1 MVTEEELRQR
11 YTRLLPHLN
20 ERNRRLVLGA
30 DALEEGYGGISK
42 VARAAGVCRNTVRAG
57 IADLA
62 AGACVDDGAVR
73 RPGGG
78 RKPVEVTQAGID
90 ATLEALIEPVTRGDP
105 DSPLRWTSKSCM
117 KLMTELRSQGFRVS
131 HETVR
136 RLLYALDYSLQ
147 APVKVLEGGDHPDR
161 DAQFAHIHDTVQ
173 ALQAAGVP
181 VISVDGKKKELIGD
195 YKNGGREWQPATLP
209 VEVNVYD
216 YPDDADGKALPY
228 GVYDLTANEG
238 WVSVGMDHDTA
249 AFAVATIR
257 RWWEQMGHARYPDA
271 AHLLI
276 CADGG
281 GSNGSRCRLWKREL
295 QTWADD
301 LGLAISVC
309 HLPPGTSKWNK
320 IEHRLFS
327 FISINWRGKPLT
339 SYAIMVQLI
348 QQTTTATGLR
358 VQAALDPGSYPTG
371 VVVSEEELA
380 DIDLLRDNFHGEWN
394 YTILPRTRRGR

>member
-1 MVTEEELRQR
+1 MITEEELRQR
-11 YTRLLPHLN
+11 YDRLLPHLN
-20 ERNRRLVLGA
+20 ERQRRLVLGA

-42 VARAAGVCRNTVRAG
+42 VARAAGVCRDTVRAG

-62 AGACVDDGAVR
+62 AGATLDDGMVR

-78 RKPVEVTQAGID
+78 RRTVEVAQQGIAD
-90 ATLEALIEPVTRGDP
+90 ALEALIEPVTRGDP
-105 DSPLRWTSKSCM
+105 ESPLLWTSKSCK
-117 KLMTELRSQGFRVS
+117 KLAAELQAHGFLVS

-161 DAQFAHIHDTVQ
+161 DAQFAHIHDTIQ
-173 ALQAAGVP
+173 ALGAAGAP

-195 YKNGGREWQPATLP
+195 FDNNGQEWQPATLP

-216 YPDDADGKALPY
+216 YPDLADGKALPY
-228 GVYDLTANEG
+228 GVYDVGANEG
-238 WVSVGMDHDTA
+238 WVSVGLDHDTA

-257 RWWEQMGHARYPDA
+257 RWWTTMGQARYPDA
-271 AHLLI
+271 GQLLI

-295 QTWADD
+295 QGLADD

-327 FISINWRGKPLT
+327 YISINWRGKPLT

-348 QQTTTATGLR
+348 QHTTTTTGLR
-358 VQAALDPGSYPTG
+358 VQAAVDAGRYPTG
-371 VVVSEEELA
+371 VTVSDEELA
-380 DIDLLRDNFHGEWN
+380 NIYLLRDTFHGEWN
-394 YTILPRTRRGR
+394 YTLLPHRRGAT

>member
-1 MVTEEELRQR
+1 MILEEELRHR

-20 ERNRRLVLGA
+20 ERQRRLILGA

-42 VARAAGVCRNTVRAG
+42 VARAAGVCRDTVRAG

-62 AGACVDDGAVR
+62 AGATLDDGMVR

-78 RKPVEVTQAGID
+78 RRAVEVTHPGIE
-90 ATLEALIEPVTRGDP
+90 AALEALVDPVTRGDP
-105 DSPLRWTSKSCM
+105 ESPLLWTSKSC
-117 KLMTELRSQGFRVS
+117 KTLAAELQRQGFSVC

-161 DAQFAHIHDTVQ
+161 DAQFAHLHDTIQ
-173 ALQAAGVP
+173 AVGAAGEP

-195 YKNGGREWQPATLP
+195 FDNQGRDWQPATLP

-216 YPDDADGKALPY
+216 YPDLADGKALPY
-228 GVYDLTANEG
+228 GVYDVGANEG
-238 WVSVGMDHDTA
+238 WVSVGIDHDTA

-257 RWWEQMGHARYPDA
+257 RWWITMGHARYPDA
-271 AHLLI
+271 GHLLI

-295 QTWADD
+295 QTLADE

-327 FISINWRGKPLT
+327 YISINWRGKPLT

-348 QQTTTATGLR
+348 QHTTTATGLR
-358 VQAALDPGSYPTG
+358 VQAAVDGRSYPTG
-371 VVVSEEELA
+371 VTVSDEELA
-380 DIDLLRDNFHGEWN
+380 NSYLLRDTFHGEWN
-394 YTILPRTRRGR
+394 YTILPRTRGST

>member
-1 MVTEEELRQR
+1 MILEEELRHR

-20 ERNRRLVLGA
+20 ERQRRLILGA

-42 VARAAGVCRNTVRAG
+42 VARAAGVCRDTVRAG

-62 AGACVDDGAVR
+62 AGATLDDGMVR

-78 RKPVEVTQAGID
+78 RRAVEVTHPGIE
-90 ATLEALIEPVTRGDP
+90 AALEALVDPVTRGDP
-105 DSPLRWTSKSCM
+105 ESPLLWTSKSC
-117 KLMTELRSQGFRVS
+117 KTLAAELQRQGFPVC

-161 DAQFAHIHDTVQ
+161 DAQFAHLHDTIQ
-173 ALQAAGVP
+173 AVGAAGEP

-195 YKNGGREWQPATLP
+195 FDNQGRDWQPATLP

-216 YPDDADGKALPY
+216 YPDLADGKALPY
-228 GVYDLTANEG
+228 GVYDVGANEG
-238 WVSVGMDHDTA
+238 WVSVGIDHDTA

-257 RWWEQMGHARYPDA
+257 RWWITMGHARYPDA
-271 AHLLI
+271 GHLLI

-295 QTWADD
+295 QTLADE

-327 FISINWRGKPLT
+327 YISINWRGKPLT

-348 QQTTTATGLR
+348 QHTTTATGLR
-358 VQAALDPGSYPTG
+358 VQAAVDGRSYPTG
-371 VVVSEEELA
+371 VTVSDEELA
-380 DIDLLRDNFHGEWN
+380 NSYLLRDTFHGEWN
-394 YTILPRTRRGR
+394 YTILPRTRGST

>member
-1 MVTEEELRQR
+1 MITEDELRQR
-11 YTRLLPHLN
+11 YARLLPHLN
-20 ERNRRLVLGA
+20 ERQRRLVLGA

-42 VARAAGVCRNTVRAG
+42 VARAAGVCRDTVRAG

-62 AGACVDDGAVR
+62 AGATLDDGMVR

-78 RKPVEVTQAGID
+78 RRTVEIAQPGIAD
-90 ATLEALIEPVTRGDP
+90 ALETLVEPVTRGDP
-105 DSPLRWTSKSCM
+105 ESPLLWTSKSCK
-117 KLMTELRSQGFRVS
+117 KLAAELQVHGFQVS

-147 APVKVLEGGDHPDR
+147 APTKVLEGGDHPDR
-161 DAQFAHIHDTVQ
+161 DGQFAHIHDTIH
-173 ALQAAGVP
+173 AFGMAGEP

-195 YKNGGREWQPATLP
+195 FDNNGQEWQPATLP

-216 YPDDADGKALPY
+216 YPDLADGKALPY
-228 GVYDLTANEG
+228 GVYDVAANEG
-238 WVSVGMDHDTA
+238 WVSVGIDHDTA

-257 RWWEQMGHARYPDA
+257 RWWTAMGHARYPDA
-271 AHLLI
+271 GHLLI

-295 QTWADD
+295 QTLADD

-327 FISINWRGKPLT
+327 YISINWRGKPLT

-348 QQTTTATGLR
+348 RHTTTATGLR
-358 VQAALDPGSYPTG
+358 VQAALDAGSYPTG
-371 VVVSEEELA
+371 VTVSDEELA
-380 DIDLLRDNFHGEWN
+380 NSYLLRDTFHGEWN
-394 YTILPRTRRGR
+394 YTVLPRTRGLT